1 MKLLLI
7 ILVFF
12 NVLSAKMNF
21 YTLNTTSEFV
31 MELPSKTLR
40 KIELSSQYGL
50 GVNSEIYNFD
60 FNGLIFKN
68 NSLRINI
75 ANLKV
80 YALKSDK
87 LYKVKIQK
95 YMATTKV
102 NLNNKFI
109 GKFQWSSIKE
119 LNKGLTQLTKNYNAK
134 K

>member
-7 ILVFF
+7 IMALMS
-12 NVLSAKMNF
+12 VLNGKMNF
-21 YTLNTTSEFV
+21 YTLSTTSEFL
-31 MELPSKTLR
+31 MELPSKTI
-40 KIELSSQYGL
+40 KKVELKSQYGL

-68 NSLRINI
+68 NNMRINI

-87 LYKVKIQK
+87 LYKVKVQK
-95 YMATTKV
+95 YTATTKV
-102 NLNNKFI
+102 NLNNKFV
-109 GKFQWSSIKE
+109 GEFQWSSIRE
-119 LNKGLTQLTKNYNAK
+119 LNSGLTQLTKKFNAK

>member
-7 ILVFF
+7 IMVFMSVV
-12 NVLSAKMNF
+12 NAKMNF
-21 YTLNTTSEFV
+21 YTLSTTSEFL
-31 MELPSKTLR
+31 MELPSKTI
-40 KIELSSQYGL
+40 KKVELKSQYGL

-68 NSLRINI
+68 NNMRINI

-87 LYKVKIQK
+87 LYKVKVQK
-95 YMATTKV
+95 YTATTKV
-102 NLNNKFI
+102 NLNNKFV
-109 GKFQWSSIKE
+109 GEFQWSSIRE
-119 LNKGLTQLTKNYNAK
+119 LNSGLTQLTKKFNAK